1 MQAWFD
7 SMSTFYHLNKVMEK
21 IKDQENRLYMLLVLI
36 TAFFAGVLFVLIIVM
51 GIGKCHIINDLE
63 YANYKTLEYKES
75 LCNAYYNYF
84 NNAEAMLD
92 SVKIEDSPYIET
104 DKGSE
109 YLNSVK
115 AVKDLQD
122 QEENCDKY

>member
-1 MQAWFD
+1 MGSKKTIERISKTLELA
-7 SMSTFYHLNKVMEK
+7 L
-21 IKDQENRLYMLLVLI
+21 
-36 TAFFAGVLFVLIIVM
+36 AFFAGVQLVYLLI
-51 GIGKCHIINDLE
+51 GLNRSHIISETE
-63 YANYKTLEYKES
+63 YANYKTLEYKEN
-75 LCNAYYNYF
+75 LLNAYYNYF
-84 NNAEAMLD
+84 NNAEALLD

-115 AVKDLQD
+115 AVKELWD

>member
-1 MQAWFD
+1 MG
-7 SMSTFYHLNKVMEK
+7 K
-21 IKDQENRLYMLLVLI
+21 IKDLEDQISRILSMVI
-36 TAFFAGVLFVLIIVM
+36 MFFLGTLFVFIIL
-51 GIGKCHIINDLE
+51 GISKCHIIDDLE
-63 YANYKTLEYKES
+63 YANYKTLKYKES
-75 LCNAYYNYF
+75 LCNAYYKYF

-92 SVKIEDSPYIET
+92 SVNIEDSPYIET

>member
-1 MQAWFD
+1 MG
-7 SMSTFYHLNKVMEK
+7 N
-21 IKDQENRLYMLLVLI
+21 IKDPEDQISRILSMVI
-36 TAFFAGVLFVLIIVM
+36 MFFLGTLFVFIIL
-51 GIGKCHIINDLE
+51 GISKCHIIDDLE

-104 DKGSE
+104 DKGSK

>member
-1 MQAWFD
+1 
-7 SMSTFYHLNKVMEK
+7 MEK
-21 IKDQENRLYMLLVLI
+21 IKDQENRLSRILSVVI
-36 TAFFAGVLFVLIIVM
+36 AFFAGTLFVFVIL
-51 GIGKCHIINDLE
+51 GISKCHVIDDLE

>member
-1 MQAWFD
+1 
-7 SMSTFYHLNKVMEK
+7 MEK
-21 IKDQENRLYMLLVLI
+21 IKNPENQLSNILSMVI
-36 TAFFAGVLFVLIIVM
+36 AFFAGALFVFVIIM
-51 GIGKCHIINDLE
+51 GIGKCHILNDLE
-63 YANYKTLEYKES
+63 YANYKTLEYKEN
-75 LCNAYYNYF
+75 LCNAYYSYF

>member
-1 MQAWFD
+1 MVNKNPENQLSNIL
-7 SMSTFYHLNKVMEK
+7 SMV
-21 IKDQENRLYMLLVLI
+21 I
-36 TAFFAGVLFVLIIVM
+36 AFFAGVLFVFVIIM
-51 GIGKCHIINDLE
+51 DIGKCHILNDLE
-63 YANYKTLEYKES
+63 YANYKTLEYKEN

-84 NNAEAMLD
+84 NNAESMLD

>member
-1 MQAWFD
+1 M
-7 SMSTFYHLNKVMEK
+7 VK
-21 IKDQENRLYMLLVLI
+21 IKNPEDQLSMILSMVI
-36 TAFFAGVLFVLIIVM
+36 AFFAGVLFVFVIIM
-51 GIGKCHIINDLE
+51 DIGKCHILNDLE
-63 YANYKTLEYKES
+63 YANYKTLEYKEN

-122 QEENCDKY
+122 QEKNCDKY

>member
-1 MQAWFD
+1 
-7 SMSTFYHLNKVMEK
+7 MEK
-21 IKDQENRLYMLLVLI
+21 IKDPEGQLTKILEMVI
-36 TAFFAGVLFVLIIVM
+36 AFFAGTLFVFIIIFN
-51 GIGKCHIINDLE
+51 IGKCHVLNEME

>member
-1 MQAWFD
+1 
-7 SMSTFYHLNKVMEK
+7 MEK
-21 IKDQENRLYMLLVLI
+21 VSKVLNYMMV
-36 TAFFAGVLFVLIIVM
+36 FFAGALSVYIM
-51 GIGKCHIINDLE
+51 IGLNKSHIISDLE
-63 YANYKTLEYKES
+63 YANYKTLDYKEN
-75 LCNAYYNYF
+75 LLKAYYNYF
-84 NNAEAMLD
+84 NNTEALFD
-92 SVKIEDSPYIET
+92 SLRIEDSPLIET

>member
-1 MQAWFD
+1 
-7 SMSTFYHLNKVMEK
+7 MEK
-21 IKDQENRLYMLLVLI
+21 IKDPENQLYMLLALV
-36 TAFFAGVLFVLIIVM
+36 TAFFAGVLFVFIIL
-51 GIGKCHIINDLE
+51 GFGKCHIISDIE
-63 YANYKTLEYKES
+63 YANYKTLEYKEN

-115 AVKDLQD
+115 AVKVLWD

>member
-1 MQAWFD
+1 
-7 SMSTFYHLNKVMEK
+7 MEK
-21 IKDQENRLYMLLVLI
+21 IKDQENRLYMLLALV

-115 AVKDLQD
+115 AVKDLQN

>member
-1 MQAWFD
+1 MG
-7 SMSTFYHLNKVMEK
+7 K
-21 IKDQENRLYMLLVLI
+21 IKDQEDRLSKILEMVI
-36 TAFFAGVLFVLIIVM
+36 AFFAGTLFVFIIIFN
-51 GIGKCHIINDLE
+51 IGKCHVLNEME
-63 YANYKTLEYKES
+63 YANYKTLEYKEN

-84 NNAEAMLD
+84 NNAEDMLD

-122 QEENCDKY
+122 QEENCDNY

>member
-1 MQAWFD
+1 
-7 SMSTFYHLNKVMEK
+7 MEK
-21 IKDQENRLYMLLVLI
+21 VSKVLNYMIV
-36 TAFFAGVLFVLIIVM
+36 FFAGALSVYIM
-51 GIGKCHIINDLE
+51 IGFNKSHIISDLE
-63 YANYKTLEYKES
+63 YANYKTLDYKEH
-75 LCNAYYNYF
+75 LLNAYYNYF
-84 NNAEAMLD
+84 NNAEALFD

-109 YLNSVK
+109 YLNSIK